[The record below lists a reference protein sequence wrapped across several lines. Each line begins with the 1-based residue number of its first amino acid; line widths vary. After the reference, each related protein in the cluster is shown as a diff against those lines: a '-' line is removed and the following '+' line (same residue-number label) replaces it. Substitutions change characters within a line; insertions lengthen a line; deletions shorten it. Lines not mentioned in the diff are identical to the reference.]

1 MATRDTQQVTRTG
14 VAATYNAAASG
25 DKFRPDERT
34 LLHVVNVD
42 SSSHTITIV
51 TPGTVNG
58 LAIADLTVTVPGG
71 GSRFIGSFPAGTFA
85 APADGLAAITW
96 SATTSMTWA
105 VLRL

>member
-1 MATRDTQQVTRTG
+1 MATRATQQVTRTG
-14 VAATYNAAASG
+14 IAATYNAAASG

-34 LLHVVNVD
+34 MLHVVNGD

-58 LAIADLTVTVPGG
+58 LAIADLVVTVPNGA
-71 GSRFIGSFPAGTFA
+71 SRMIGPFPAGTFA
-85 APADGLAAITW
+85 ASADGLASITW